1 MKRKRQHILM
11 NGFEFK
17 ERTYYVVEVS
27 LFHGNP
33 IFQDIFYTGFLNGG
47 NGYPGGYN
55 KFFNSDKEFKDVSY
69 IKIIREIDT
78 SIDNENKTVRNVLE
92 KTHPEK
98 LI

>member
-17 ERTYYVVEVS
+17 
-27 LFHGNP
+27 
-33 IFQDIFYTGFLNGG
+33 DI
-47 NGYPGGYN
+47 
-55 KFFNSDKEFKDVSY
+55 SY